1 MKKSIKIKHKVINIL
16 DIPVNNVNYF
26 DLLEAI
32 RINILNNKKIT
43 MTSVNV
49 NTINLAN
56 NVAAFRDNLS
66 RIDIKHPDGV
76 GVYLAS
82 RFLFGKE
89 GLKLKI
95 TGSDFYNELKNHS
108 ITNNWSFFFYG
119 DKEETLSKILK
130 VNPELHING
139 MQNGYIYDNEK
150 LINEINTSN
159 PDILLVGLGSP
170 KQENW
175 IVNHK
180 SSLNANVIIAV
191 GDGIKMFSGTK
202 KRGPTFIQ
210 KLGLEWVVRL
220 IYEPKRLWKRYLIG
234 IPVFVFKVFKTKIE
248 RTIAGTETHPA

>member
-1 MKKSIKIKHKVINIL
+1 MRYKVINIL
-16 DIPVNNVNYF
+16 GVPVANVNYF

-32 RINILNNKKIT
+32 RINILSNKKIT

-56 NVAAFRDNLS
+56 NDEDFRNKLS
-66 RIDIKHPDGV
+66 QIDIKHPDGV

-95 TGSDFYNELKNHS
+95 TGSDFYNELKKHS
-108 ITNNWSFFFYG
+108 ISNNWSFFFFG
-119 DKEETLSKILK
+119 DKEETLNKISN
-130 VNPELHING
+130 VNPELKISG
-139 MQNGYIYDNEK
+139 MQNGYIFDNQK
-150 LINEINTSN
+150 LVNEINTSN

-175 IVNHK
+175 IANHK
-180 SSLNANVIIAV
+180 FSLNVNAIIAV

-210 KLGLEWVVRL
+210 KLGFEWVVRL
-220 IYEPKRLWKRYLIG
+220 MHEPKRLWKRYLIG
-234 IPVFVFKVFKTKIE
+234 NPIFIIKI
-248 RTIAGTETHPA
+248 IKMKI

>member
-1 MKKSIKIKHKVINIL
+1 MKHKVLNIL
-16 DIPVNNVNYF
+16 DVPVNNVTYF
-26 DLLEAI
+26 DLLEEI
-32 RINILNNKKIT
+32 RVSILHLKKIT

-56 NVAAFRDNLS
+56 NVAVFRDNLS
-66 RIDIKHPDGV
+66 QIEIKHPDGI

-82 RFLFGKE
+82 RFLFGKD
-89 GLKLKI
+89 GLKSKI
-95 TGSDFYNELKNHS
+95 TGSDFYNELKKHS
-108 ITNNWSFFFYG
+108 IKNNWSFFFFG
-119 DKEETLSKILK
+119 DKEETLSEILK
-130 VNPELHING
+130 VNPELHIKG
-139 MQNGYIYDNEK
+139 MQNGYIYDSAK
-150 LINEINTSN
+150 LVNNINTSN

-202 KRGPTFIQ
+202 KRGPSFIQ

-220 IYEPKRLWKRYLIG
+220 MYEPKRLWKRYLIG
-234 IPVFVFKVFKTKIE
+234 NPIFVFKILKMKLV
-248 RTIAGTETHPA
+248 GTRADKKN